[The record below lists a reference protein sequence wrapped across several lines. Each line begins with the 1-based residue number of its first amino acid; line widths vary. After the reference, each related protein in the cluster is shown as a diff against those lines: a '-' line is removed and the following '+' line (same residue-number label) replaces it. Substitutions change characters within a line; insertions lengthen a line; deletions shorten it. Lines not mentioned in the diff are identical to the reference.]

1 MTASEYN
8 LCVDSHA
15 DGLYRFA
22 LKTLGDS
29 EMANDVVQDCFERL
43 WVKHS
48 TVEFAKSKSYLFTS
62 AYHAC
67 IDTIR
72 AEKRIGSMDE
82 VRNDSLATSNQ
93 YSDLQEI
100 LHEALKKLPE
110 IQRSVILLRDYEG
123 YTYQEIE
130 EITGLNESQV
140 KVYIYRARLTL
151 KEYIGHLEA
160 VI

>member
-1 MTASEYN
+1 MTAREYN
-8 LCVDSHA
+8 LCVDNHA

-22 LKTLGDS
+22 LKTLGDVDRS
-29 EMANDVVQDCFERL
+29 NDVVQDCYERL
-43 WVKHS
+43 WVKHEN
-48 TVEFAKSKSYLFTS
+48 VEFVKSKSYLFTS

-67 IDTIR
+67 IDIIR
-72 AEKRIGSMDE
+72 SNKRTGHFDE
-82 VRNDSLATSNQ
+82 IRDDALATSNQ
-93 YSDLQEI
+93 YDDLQEI

-123 YTYQEIE
+123 YSYQEIE

-140 KVYIYRARLTL
+140 KVYIYRARLAL
-151 KEYIGHLEA
+151 KQFIGHLEV